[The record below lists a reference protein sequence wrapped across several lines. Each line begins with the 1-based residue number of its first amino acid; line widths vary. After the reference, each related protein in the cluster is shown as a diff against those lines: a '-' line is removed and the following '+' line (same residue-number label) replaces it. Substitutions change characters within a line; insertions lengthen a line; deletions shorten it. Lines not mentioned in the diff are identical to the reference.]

1 MNANNN
7 KYKIKSVSMKKRKST
22 NSLKKKSKSTNRLMK
37 KKPEK
42 RRASTML
49 PSKKGKKKNNCVKN
63 VITNNDEFDKYSFGE
78 CIMNVSNGIIGTTTN
93 WPWFKGKYKSEIRR
107 YKDNLEFA
115 KYKMFVRCGGIY
127 TKDDEY
133 SNQNDLIM
141 FNAANLNDVGR
152 QIDSFYC
159 KLPPFKQR
167 IEGPALCYN
176 GMNNLLSFGG
186 YSYDD
191 GKALKSIYSLNL
203 NVKRNKFKWK
213 KYGCNMNTSRYDS
226 AITHIIDNKGQNKF
240 IIIGGKGSSTKP
252 INNCEMFDS
261 SKTTN
266 KSKCI
271 ILQELNFKRF
281 RPGSTQ
287 INGKLKIAVAGGI
300 LYGKGANK
308 IEIYDLVKNKWI
320 IHSTP
325 LNYDHQHPTIWSEV
339 KEINPNILYVAGNN
353 ISFGAKKG
361 SLGYIEYTDL
371 RVKDKKF
378 KLLYDEPIE
387 ELYEFWGIRPN
398 IWEPRSLLQFTL

>member
-1 MNANNN
+1 
-7 KYKIKSVSMKKRKST
+7 
-22 NSLKKKSKSTNRLMK
+22 MK

-49 PSKKGKKKNNCVKN
+49 PSKKGKNKNNCVKN

-115 KYKMFVRCGGIY
+115 KYKMLIRCGGIY

-191 GKALKSIYSLNL
+191 GKALKWIYSLNL
-203 NVKRNKFKWK
+203 NVKRTKFKWR
-213 KYGCNMNTSRYDS
+213 KYSKSPMNMARYDAS
-226 AITHIIDNKGQNKF
+226 ITHIINNKGQNKF
-240 IIIGGKGSSTKP
+240 MIIGGKGSSTDAVHSV
-252 INNCEMFDS
+252 EMFNS
-261 SKTTN
+261 SKTN
-266 KSKCI
+266 KESKCI
-271 ILQELNFKRF
+271 HLAELHFPRFKC
-281 RPGSTQ
+281 GSCQ
-287 INGKLKIAVAGGI
+287 LNNNKIAVCGGM
-300 LYGKGANK
+300 LYGKGAK
-308 IEIYDLVKNKWI
+308 QVEIYDLNKDKWI
-320 IHSTP
+320 IHGTS
-325 LNYDHQHPTIWSEV
+325 LHYDHQHPNIWSEV
-339 KEINPNILYVAGNN
+339 KQINPNILYVAGNN

-361 SLGYIEYTDL
+361 SLGFIEWTDL
-371 RVKDKKF
+371 RVKQKKF
-378 KLLYDEPIE
+378 KLLYDEPLD
-387 ELYEFWGIRPN
+387 ELYEFWGFRAN
-398 IWEPRSLLQFTL
+398 IWEPRSLLHFTL